1 MIFCVVKHS
10 IFSWNRNDF
19 SSLKQLP
26 SSNFCPWNCYQK
38 VQSLITKI
46 HHGEKKHQIHHLEV
60 KMMTKGLWHDI
71 WSLNNNSNSFA
82 LKVVFRH
89 ESFLSQE
96 YSNQM
101 GLKWESRFSRLFSWG
116 TNFCTKTS
124 FCIKLQSFCLNKH
137 TSVKHSIRSK
147 TWLKFKGLKY
157 TFLQTVVLSF
167 WQEKYPCHDGQ
178 KSHFLRQ
185 WKLLFFQ
192 KYITRRQ
199 RLIRQKKI
207 HIKFSLI
214 FKKETSDGT
223 NVFDEIFSWLTEK
236 DRPRGGSHRKMMWSI
251 KNKVL
256 IPYVRLSIVRAE
268 ATSIY
273 YLLVGRRE
281 SI

>member
-116 TNFCTKTS
+116 TNFCTKNS

-137 TSVKHSIRSK
+137 TSKYKAFQQVKNL
-147 TWLKFKGLKY
+147 TKFQR
-157 TFLQTVVLSF
+157 FEIHLQTVVLSF

-178 KSHFLRQ
+178 KRPLLTSMETIVLPKVHNSQTKTNTTEEDSHQVFTNFQERNLRRHKCFWWNLFL
-185 WKLLFFQ
+185 
-192 KYITRRQ
+192 T
-199 RLIRQKKI
+199 
-207 HIKFSLI
+207 
-214 FKKETSDGT
+214 DG
-223 NVFDEIFSWLTEK
+223 ERPTE
-236 DRPRGGSHRKMMWSI
+236 
-251 KNKVL
+251 
-256 IPYVRLSIVRAE
+256 
-268 ATSIY
+268 
-273 YLLVGRRE
+273 RRE
-281 SI
+281 SSKIDVISKK

>member
-137 TSVKHSIRSK
+137 TSKYKAFQQVKNLTKLQRFEIH
-147 TWLKFKGLKY
+147 
-157 TFLQTVVLSF
+157 LQTVVLSF

-236 DRPRGGSHRKMMWSI
+236 DRPRGGSHRKLMWSV
-251 KNKVL
+251 KNKVS
-256 IPYVRLSIVRAE
+256 IPYVRAG
-268 ATSIY
+268 ATST
-273 YLLVGRRE
+273 YLLVGRTE

>member
-137 TSVKHSIRSK
+137 TSVLKHSSRSR

-157 TFLQTVVLSF
+157 TF
-167 WQEKYPCHDGQ
+167 
-178 KSHFLRQ
+178 
-185 WKLLFFQ
+185 KLLYLAFG
-192 KYITRRQ
+192 
-199 RLIRQKKI
+199 KKST
-207 HIKFSLI
+207 HVMMA
-214 FKKETSDGT
+214 KK
-223 NVFDEIFSWLTEK
+223 
-236 DRPRGGSHRKMMWSI
+236 
-251 KNKVL
+251 
-256 IPYVRLSIVRAE
+256 
-268 ATSIY
+268 ATSY
-273 YLLVGRRE
+273 VNENYC
-281 SI
+281 SSKST